1 MVLFSKIPTFF
12 YFLEIFLNLVLRCSL
27 RKRLVS
33 VELQMVLSV
42 SGVNYLQVPVTYVGY
57 HYSGDALDVN
67 NELLAA
73 MTEQF
78 DEGAFDAVVYSAH
91 DSNRGALAQ
100 VNFLRTQVPK
110 LVNVLFAKG
119 YELLHI
125 FVGDDDGDIVPKA
138 VGVGVI
144 LQVAE
149 PALEFLNA
157 ALLAVY
163 EQQVVY
169 CRNKG

>member
-12 YFLEIFLNLVLRCSL
+12 YYFEIFLNLVLRCSL

-33 VELQMVLSV
+33 VEQQMVLSV

-57 HYSGDALDVN
+57 HYGGDTLDVN
-67 NELLAA
+67 NELLIA

-78 DEGAFDAVVYSAH
+78 DEGAFDAVVYSAY
-91 DSNRGALAQ
+91 DSYRGALAQ
-100 VNFLRTQVPK
+100 VNFLRIQVAE

-125 FVGDDDGDIVPKA
+125 FVGDDDGDVATKT
-138 VGVGVI
+138 VGTGVI
-144 LQVAE
+144 LQITETTLDGLDAI
-149 PALEFLNA
+149 P
-157 ALLAVY
+157 LAVH

-169 CRNKG
+169 CRDKG

>member
-12 YFLEIFLNLVLRCSL
+12 YYLEIFLNLVLRCSL

-42 SGVNYLQVPVTYVGY
+42 SWVNYLQVPVTYVGY
-57 HYSGDALDVN
+57 HYSSDTLDVN
-67 NELLAA
+67 NELLSA

-78 DEGAFDAVVYSAH
+78 DEGAFDAVVYSAY
-91 DSNRGALAQ
+91 DSYRGALTQ
-100 VNFLRTQVPK
+100 VNFLRTQVPE
-110 LVNVLFAKG
+110 LVNVLLTKG
-119 YELLHI
+119 YELLHL

-138 VGVGVI
+138 VGAGVI

-149 PALEFLNA
+149 PALEFPNA
-157 ALLAVY
+157 ALLAVH
-163 EQQVVY
+163 EQQIVY
-169 CRNKG
+169 CRGKG